1 MKELDTHVCL
11 VSTQATPNLAPYLD
25 PAFAPRRLIFVVSS
39 GMEQRADWLQ
49 DALRGRLVIERW
61 SIGDPWDLQAIRA
74 RLLDCLGQ
82 EEQLVET
89 RRIALNATG
98 GTKPM
103 SLAGFDAFRALDLP
117 VYYIHPRH
125 DRVVWLHP
133 QNRPG
138 HDLADR
144 LRIETF
150 VRAQGFSVPA
160 EPGRSIQNPAR
171 ITVARVIAEDFGRFG
186 RAIGHLNYRL
196 GSGGRKIK
204 RLGRNDRRNLDDL
217 LRLFQQHGLL
227 QRRKGRLE
235 FAHHSDRFFAHGG
248 WLEQLTFDL
257 LRGLRKND
265 PRIHDIAYGLR
276 VERGEVHNELD
287 VVALRDNRFYLVEC
301 KTSRLR
307 SQKQTDKAAQVLY
320 KLDSLSDM
328 MGGLQARAL
337 LVSYRPVNPAQRD
350 RARELG
356 IHICAG
362 EEIAR
367 LEDHL
372 RRFIAPAS

>member
-1 MKELDTHVCL
+1 MNDLDTHVCL
-11 VSTQATPNLAPYLD
+11 VSAQATPNLSPYVD
-25 PAFAPRRLIFVVSS
+25 PEFAPRRLVLLVSP
-39 GMEQRADWLQ
+39 GMEQRADWLEQ
-49 DALRGRLVIERW
+49 ALRGRLALERW
-61 SIGDPWDLQAIRA
+61 TIDDPWDLQAIRA
-74 RLLDCLGQ
+74 RLLDCL
-82 EEQLVET
+82 ERESALVDA

-103 SLAGFDAFRALDLP
+103 SLAGADVFRAFDLP

-125 DRVVWLHP
+125 DRVIWLYPHDH
-133 QNRPG
+133 PG

-150 VRAQGFSVPA
+150 VQAHGFSVPE
-160 EPGRSIQNPAR
+160 EPGRSIENPAR
-171 ITVARVIAEDFGRFG
+171 LTVARAIAEDFGRYG

-204 RLGRNDRRNLDDL
+204 NLSRSERRNLDDL
-217 LRLFQQHGLL
+217 IRLFQQHGLL

-257 LRGLRKND
+257 LRRLRKKD
-265 PRIHDIAYGLR
+265 PRIHDIAYGLQ

-287 VVALRDNRFYLVEC
+287 VVALRDNRFYLIEC
-301 KTSRLR
+301 KTSKLR

-320 KLDSLSDM
+320 KLDSLSDL
-328 MGGLQARAL
+328 MGGLQARAM

-362 EEIAR
+362 EEISR

-372 RRFIAPAS
+372 HRFINP